1 MTPDEQK
8 KAAAAAAVDLVR
20 DGQKLGLGTGST
32 ANHFI
37 DLLGERIK
45 RDGIK
50 VQAVPTSK
58 QSHERATRAGIPL
71 TTLEQHPVLDL
82 TVDGADEFDGRF
94 NLIKGGGGALL
105 LEKIVASSSR
115 YMFVVADETKK
126 VATLGKFP
134 LPIEVIP
141 FGFKAT
147 AWKIERALELAGL
160 KAKLTVRLKDGKPF
174 QTDAGHI
181 IIDAAIGRIPDPER
195 LNGMLKSLPGVV
207 DHGLFVGICGRVL
220 LGTKDGVKT
229 LDKPQP
235 K

>member
-1 MTPDEQK
+1 MK

-37 DLLGERIK
+37 TLLGERVK
-45 RDGIK
+45 REGLK
-50 VQAVPTSK
+50 VTAVPTSK
-58 QSHERATRAGIPL
+58 ESHSRAKAAGIPL
-71 TTLEQHPVLDL
+71 TSLEETPYLDL
-82 TVDGADEFDGRF
+82 TVDGTDEFDGGF

-115 YMFVVADETKK
+115 YMFVIADESKK
-126 VATLGKFP
+126 VDTLGKFP

-147 AWKIERALELAGL
+147 AWKIERALDLMGL
-160 KAKLTVRLKDGKPF
+160 KAKLAVRVRNGKPF

-181 IIDAAIGRIPDPER
+181 IIDAALGRIPDPGHLAR
-195 LNGMLKSLPGVV
+195 YLKSIPGVV
-207 DHGLFVGICGRVL
+207 DHGLFVGMCGKVL
-220 LGTKDGVKT
+220 LGTADGVKT
-229 LDKPQP
+229 LDKPPEANLQ
-235 K
+235 